1 MASVIEFH
9 PPLTPFSATPN
20 PEDPESYLLNVS
32 FCVQLARDAGTPQGD
47 ALYRAFVSEWHALH
61 GQPLSPEKREEVA
74 WRAACAKVGW
84 TLKTLK

>member
-61 GQPLSPEKREEVA
+61 GQPLSPEAGRGRLARRVREGRLDA
-74 WRAACAKVGW
+74 QNP
-84 TLKTLK
+84 